1 MKGAFAMPV
10 RFFILSVFLLSIVF
24 VPAALAEDRIEKKQ
38 EEAVVSESEKTPVT
52 EWMAAENALIDKL
65 SDEEKEIF
73 LVLRSK
79 HGVIRTVDVVHR
91 DVGNAVK
98 GCGKDNPD
106 MKDEIYSRFAQW
118 ERAVLPIINTAEK
131 FLKTEIDEQTVV
143 TPKDFRKVLK
153 MNDAAFDYTES
164 KVEKQIV
171 TDEAAC
177 RKLLQSMDRTE
188 DHMVSLLQDMLLPE
202 NVIRNRLEKEEEAEK
217 VAE

>member
-1 MKGAFAMPV
+1 MPV